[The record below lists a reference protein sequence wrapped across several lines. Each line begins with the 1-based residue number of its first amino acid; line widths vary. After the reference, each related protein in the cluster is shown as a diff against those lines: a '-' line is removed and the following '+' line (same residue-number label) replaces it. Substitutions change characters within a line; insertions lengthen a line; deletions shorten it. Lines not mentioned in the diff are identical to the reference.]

1 MRVSRSEPKN
11 TYVHDVL
18 SSHEFDLHRE
28 QDRELEG
35 SETTLDSELDQP
47 GVALVSSTSL
57 QLSGAITQYPGRGC
71 TYQYRHAVR
80 MEAVPIKLV

>member
-1 MRVSRSEPKN
+1 M
-11 TYVHDVL
+11 TYYRRMSL
-18 SSHEFDLHRE
+18 TYTENKTGNLKE
-28 QDRELEG
+28 MKAKQ
-35 SETTLDSELDQP
+35 TTLDSELDQP

-71 TYQYRHAVR
+71 TYQYRYAVR